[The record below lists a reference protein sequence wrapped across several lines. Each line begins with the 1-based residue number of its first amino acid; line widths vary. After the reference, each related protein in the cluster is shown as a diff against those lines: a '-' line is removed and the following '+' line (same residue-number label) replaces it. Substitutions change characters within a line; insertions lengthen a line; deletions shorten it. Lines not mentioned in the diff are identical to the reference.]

1 MVIGL
6 DLNEIISSIR
16 VSGQSLWTVTSYGVL
31 ITATLII
38 IRIICTYGALA
49 TTMIM
54 RHFIPVADS
63 RYHGLQDP
71 LLLGWSGM
79 CGVVSL
85 AAALSIP
92 LTATWDGIPS
102 TQCYSLYHIHRYL
115 VDPSSSGLD
124 FTRTDQAHSFSWF
137 RRLHEWQQGEK
148 TDTMRACQDKS
159 ATSARVGTM
168 W

>member
-1 MVIGL
+1 MVSPLWFIGL

-38 IRIICTYGALA
+38 IRIICAYGALA

-79 CGVVSL
+79 RGVVSL
-85 AAALSIP
+85 AQRC
-92 LTATWDGIPS
+92 PS
-102 TQCYSLYHIHRYL
+102 L
-115 VDPSSSGLD
+115 
-124 FTRTDQAHSFSWF
+124 
-137 RRLHEWQQGEK
+137 
-148 TDTMRACQDKS
+148 
-159 ATSARVGTM
+159 
-168 W
+168 